1 MRRVSSWVSGLVLGL
16 VLGLSSAGCGG
27 GGGMS
32 PAGSD
37 AGQPV
42 APPPPPDAA
51 PVADAQTVA
60 ATDAGVDGA
69 SAGVADAASAIDT
82 ATWSSIYADLLA
94 NPSYP
99 SNCAGAL
106 CHDPGKEKRIDLSS
120 AATGYASLRPRVVPG
135 SPSGSELVLILQ
147 SGSMPQGRPRMPADA
162 MARIRAWIQAGA
174 QQN

>member
-1 MRRVSSWVSGLVLGL
+1 MRRVSGWVSGLVLGL
-16 VLGLSSAGCGG
+16 ALGLSPAGCGG

-37 AGQPV
+37 AGP
-42 APPPPPDAA
+42 AAAPPPPDAA
-51 PVADAQTVA
+51 ASGDAQTA
-60 ATDAGVDGA
+60 AAADARVDGA
-69 SAGVADAASAIDT
+69 SVDVADAASAIDT

-94 NPSYP
+94 NPAYP

-147 SGSMPQGRPRMPADA
+147 SGAMPQGRPRMPADA